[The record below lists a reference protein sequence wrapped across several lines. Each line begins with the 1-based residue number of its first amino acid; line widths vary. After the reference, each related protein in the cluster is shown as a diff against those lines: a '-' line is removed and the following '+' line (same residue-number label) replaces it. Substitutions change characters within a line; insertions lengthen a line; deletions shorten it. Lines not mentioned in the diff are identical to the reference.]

1 MYLVILSFRWRIS
14 SPPLPSTLLLAIC
27 NRRETRDVTCDCEIR
42 LPNKYV
48 TFCQTLSLD
57 VLLLLLFSSYSVF
70 NYCSQLINILINNMI
85 VYVCS
90 IKIIMF
96 LSMSKIWIYVCYK
109 KRILFCLINN
119 IILLE
124 SQNILVGTGLILL

>member
-42 LPNKYV
+42 LPKIMSLFVKLYRWMCYYCYFFQAILCLIIV
-48 TFCQTLSLD
+48 HSWLIFLST
-57 VLLLLLFSSYSVF
+57 
-70 NYCSQLINILINNMI
+70 II